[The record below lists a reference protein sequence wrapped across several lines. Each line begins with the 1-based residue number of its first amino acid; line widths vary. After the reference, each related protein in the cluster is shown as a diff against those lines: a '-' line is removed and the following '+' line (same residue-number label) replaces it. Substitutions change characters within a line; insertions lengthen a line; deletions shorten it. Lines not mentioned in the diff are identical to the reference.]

1 MIEIIAYE
9 MQFSSKTV
17 QESDI
22 NLEAFSDDFYSEYE
36 KIYNEC
42 FFDMRKSLNVEPYN
56 FYSAIEQ
63 LDNKKQN
70 IYVLWDGDTLIGSV
84 ACYGNEIDDLIVNK
98 AYQNKGVGRKLLL
111 WAIEHIR
118 SNNDEPIVLHVAKW
132 NEKALK
138 LYLDNGFE
146 ISKIEK
152 IR

>member
-22 NLEAFSDDFYSEYE
+22 NLESFSDDFYSEYE

-56 FYSAIEQ
+56 FYSVIEQ

-98 AYQNKGVGRKLLL
+98 DYQNKGIGRKLLL